1 MEITINALY
10 NNSRIFNADNEVVT
24 IADLCA
30 HASVVEWFEA
40 EPADIKDSLM
50 SVHSDIINAPSITD
64 SNFETI
70 INLPLMDGMTLNF
83 DMEAKEVQ
91 EEATDETENNPE
103 NAIPTRGEEGI
114 VTVYTS
120 GGLQSTIVHITV
132 GVTTVHEAIFNDTVR
147 ARSGMTDTQLSSC
160 NINLNEVQVQPGELS
175 TRVLASGDTITLH
188 PRSAS
193 TKGC

>member
-83 DMEAKEVQ
+83 DMEAKEV
-91 EEATDETENNPE
+91 
-103 NAIPTRGEEGI
+103 
-114 VTVYTS
+114 
-120 GGLQSTIVHITV
+120 
-132 GVTTVHEAIFNDTVR
+132 
-147 ARSGMTDTQLSSC
+147 
-160 NINLNEVQVQPGELS
+160 
-175 TRVLASGDTITLH
+175 
-188 PRSAS
+188 
-193 TKGC
+193 